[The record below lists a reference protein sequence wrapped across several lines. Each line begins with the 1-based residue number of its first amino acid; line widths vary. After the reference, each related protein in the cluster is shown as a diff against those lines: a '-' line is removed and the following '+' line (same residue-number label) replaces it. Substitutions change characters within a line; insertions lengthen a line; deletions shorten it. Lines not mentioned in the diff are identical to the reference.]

1 MADIELKYLQDL
13 EAASKVSSGDLMHL
27 SQSSL
32 DKSVTIGVLT
42 AYFMDLFTP
51 VGTVIF
57 RGDAANP
64 NQLFPGT
71 TWVKLPANQVIRTA
85 AENASDVLTTGGADS
100 VSLNND
106 NLPSHSH
113 TFSNGSTSQSGNH
126 SHRVWTGAAGGHA
139 HSAYTDAQGNHI
151 HRAWTDVQGAHQH
164 NFNFIYGDFRNTG
177 ANIPAGPGTGSVVN
191 LQTDVQGN
199 HSHNVGMDGA
209 GNHGHNITV
218 NAVGAHDHAAAMDPA
233 GNHTHTVTGTI
244 GLTGSNSP
252 FSVVNAHVKLVGW
265 RRTK

>member
-51 VGTVIF
+51 VGTVMF

-71 TWVKLPANQVIRTA
+71 TWVKLPANQVIRTS

-106 NLPSHSH
+106 HLPSHSH

-139 HSAYTDAQGNHI
+139 HSAYTDAQGNHA
-151 HRAWTDVQGAHQH
+151 HRAWTDAQGAHSH
-164 NFNFIYGDFRNTG
+164 PFLG
-177 ANIPAGPGTGSVVN
+177 AGGTGSGSGLLIGVKEFEIGAGSAIHN
-191 LQTDVQGN
+191 AGL
-199 HSHNVGMDGA
+199 HSHNVGMDAA

>member
-13 EAASKVSSGDLMHL
+13 DAASKVSSGDLMHL

-51 VGTVIF
+51 VGTVMF

-106 NLPSHSH
+106 HLPSHSH

-139 HSAYTDAQGNHI
+139 HSAYTDAQGNHA
-151 HRAWTDVQGAHQH
+151 HRAWTDAQGEHSH
-164 NFNFIYGDFRNTG
+164 NFPLTNDTG
-177 ANIPAGPGTGSVVN
+177 GTGRADGGN
-191 LQTDVQGN
+191 PNKLEGDQWTNPAGN
-199 HSHNVGMDGA
+199 HSHNVGMDAA